1 MAVLSQICLGLGLGN
16 HGSRDSLLTKV
27 LFRGRQ
33 VLIGLKKSPHDLAV
47 HQEKV
52 FEIDTHMGIVI
63 SGMTADARFLT
74 KFMRNA
80 CLNYSYVYGS
90 KHPCE
95 RLITQIQR
103 KAQTKTF
110 HPYKRPFGVGLLIGS
125 VDAAG
130 THLFETCPSGNYFE
144 YVAYAIGD
152 KCQSAKT
159 YFERNFEGFAGMDAN
174 ALIAQGVKAMRGS
187 AAETELTEH
196 NISIGVLGRDE
207 PFRSLSKEEVRQVLA
222 GGEEPMQIN

>member
-1 MAVLSQICLGLGLGN
+1 M
-16 HGSRDSLLTKV
+16 
-27 LFRGRQ
+27 
-33 VLIGLKKSPHDLAV
+33 IGLKKSPHDLAV

-52 FEIDTHMGIVI
+52 FEIDSHIGIVI
-63 SGMTADARFLT
+63 SGMTADARYLT

-95 RLITQIQR
+95 RLISQISR
-103 KAQTKTF
+103 KSQVKTA
-110 HPYKRPFGVGLLIGS
+110 HPYKRPFGVGLLVGS
-125 VDAAG
+125 VDQAG

-144 YVAYAIGD
+144 YISYAIGD

-159 YFERNFEGFAGMDAN
+159 YLERNYETFNGLDAN
-174 ALIAQGVKAMRGS
+174 ALISHGVKAMRGS
-187 AAETELTEH
+187 AAETDLTEH

-207 PFRSLSKEEVRQVLA
+207 PFRQLSNEEVRQVLA

>member
-1 MAVLSQICLGLGLGN
+1 M
-16 HGSRDSLLTKV
+16 
-27 LFRGRQ
+27 
-33 VLIGLKKSPHDLAV
+33 LIGLKKSPHDLAV

-80 CLNYSYVYGS
+80 CLNYQYVYGS

-95 RLITQIQR
+95 RLISIIGKKSQG
-103 KAQTKTF
+103 KTC
-110 HPYKRPFGVGLLIGS
+110 HPYKRPFGVGLLVGAI
-125 VDAAG
+125 DQAG
-130 THLFETCPSGNYFE
+130 THLIETCPSGNFYE
-144 YVAYAIGD
+144 YVSFAIGD

-159 YFERNFEGFAGMDAN
+159 YLERNFETFNGLDAQG
-174 ALIAQGVKAMRGS
+174 LISHGVKAMRAS

-196 NISIGVLGRDE
+196 NISIGVLGRNE
-207 PFRSLSKEEVRQVLA
+207 PFRMLTQEEVRQTLAA
-222 GGEEPMQIN
+222 GGDEQMIIA

>member
-1 MAVLSQICLGLGLGN
+1 MV
-16 HGSRDSLLTKV
+16 
-27 LFRGRQ
+27 Q
-33 VLIGLKKSPHDLAV
+33 VLVGLKKSPHDLAV

-52 FEIDTHMGIVI
+52 FEIDSHMGICI

-95 RLITQIQR
+95 RLIAVLAK
-103 KAQTKTF
+103 KAQHKTCQS
-110 HPYKRPFGVGLLIGS
+110 YKRPFGVGLLVGS
-125 VDAAG
+125 VDQAG
-130 THLFETCPSGNYFE
+130 THLFETCPSGNYYE
-144 YVAYAIGD
+144 YVSMAIGD

-159 YFERNFEGFAGMDAN
+159 YLEKNYETFSALDGD
-174 ALIAQGVKAMRGS
+174 ALIAHAVKAMKAS

-196 NISIGVLGRDE
+196 NISIGVLGRGQD
-207 PFRSLSKEEVRQVLA
+207 FR
-222 GGEEPMQIN
+222 

>member
-1 MAVLSQICLGLGLGN
+1 M
-16 HGSRDSLLTKV
+16 
-27 LFRGRQ
+27 
-33 VLIGLKKSPHDLAV
+33 LIGLKKSPHDLAV

-95 RLITQIQR
+95 RLIATIGK
-103 KAQTKTF
+103 KAQVKTF
-110 HPYKRPFGVGLLIGS
+110 HPYKRPFGVGLLVGAI
-125 VDAAG
+125 DQAG
-130 THLFETCPSGNYFE
+130 THLFETCPSGNFYE
-144 YVAYAIGD
+144 YISFAIGD

-159 YFERNFEGFAGMDAN
+159 YLERNFETFADLDGA
-174 ALIAQGVKAMRGS
+174 ALIAHGVKAMRAS

-196 NISIGVLGRDE
+196 NISIGVLGRGQD
-207 PFRSLSKEEVRQVLA
+207 FKCLSKEEIR
-222 GGEEPMQIN
+222 

>member
-1 MAVLSQICLGLGLGN
+1 MLV
-16 HGSRDSLLTKV
+16 
-27 LFRGRQ
+27 
-33 VLIGLKKSPHDLAV
+33 GLKKSPHDLAV

-52 FEIDTHMGIVI
+52 FEIDTHMGICI

-95 RLITQIQR
+95 RLISIIGKKSQH
-103 KAQTKTF
+103 KTA
-110 HPYKRPFGVGLLIGS
+110 HGAKRPFGVGMLVGS
-125 VDAAG
+125 IDQAG
-130 THLFETCPSGNYFE
+130 THLFETCPSGNFYE
-144 YVAYAIGD
+144 YTSMAIGD

-159 YFERNFEGFAGMDAN
+159 YLERNFTTFNGLDGD
-174 ALIAQGVKAMRGS
+174 ALIAHGVKAMKAS

-196 NISIGVLGRDE
+196 NVSIGVLGNGQD
-207 PFRSLSKEEVRQVLA
+207 FKMLTKEETRAVLAAA
-222 GGEEPMQIN
+222 GGEEAMQIN

>member
-1 MAVLSQICLGLGLGN
+1 
-16 HGSRDSLLTKV
+16 
-27 LFRGRQ
+27 
-33 VLIGLKKSPHDLAV
+33 LIGLKKSPHDLAV

-52 FEIDTHMGIVI
+52 FEIDTHMGICI

-95 RLITQIQR
+95 RLISVIG
-103 KAQTKTF
+103 KKSQTKTC
-110 HPYKRPFGVGLLIGS
+110 HPSKRPFGVGLLVGS
-125 VDAAG
+125 IDQAG

-144 YVAYAIGD
+144 YVSMAIGD

-159 YFERNFEGFAGMDAN
+159 YLEKHYTTFNGMDGD
-174 ALIAQGVKAMRGS
+174 ALINHGVKAMRAS
-187 AAETELTEH
+187 AAEVELTE
-196 NISIGVLGRDE
+196 NNVSIGVLGRGQD
-207 PFRSLSKEEVRQVLA
+207 FKSLSKEEVRAVLA
-222 GGEEPMQIN
+222 AAGGDEQMQID

>member
-1 MAVLSQICLGLGLGN
+1 M
-16 HGSRDSLLTKV
+16 
-27 LFRGRQ
+27 
-33 VLIGLKKSPHDLAV
+33 LIGLKKSPHDLAV

-95 RLITQIQR
+95 RLISIIG
-103 KAQTKTF
+103 KKSQTKTA
-110 HPYKRPFGVGLLIGS
+110 HGAKRPFGVGLLVGS
-125 VDAAG
+125 IDAAG
-130 THLFETCPSGNYFE
+130 THLFETCPSGNFYE
-144 YVAYAIGD
+144 YTSMAIGD

-159 YFERNFEGFAGMDAN
+159 YLERNFETFNGLDGD
-174 ALIAQGVKAMRGS
+174 ALIAHGVKAMKAS

-196 NISIGVLGRDE
+196 NVSIGVLGRGQN
-207 PFRSLSKEEVRQVLA
+207 FKMLSKDEIRAVLAAA
-222 GGEEPMQIN
+222 GGEEAMQIN

>member
-1 MAVLSQICLGLGLGN
+1 M
-16 HGSRDSLLTKV
+16 
-27 LFRGRQ
+27 
-33 VLIGLKKSPHDLAV
+33 KKSPHDLAV

-52 FEIDTHMGIVI
+52 FEIDTHMGICI

-95 RLITQIQR
+95 RLIALIG
-103 KAQTKTF
+103 KKSQTKTC
-110 HPYKRPFGVGLLIGS
+110 HMSKRPFGVGLLVGS
-125 VDAAG
+125 VDQAG
-130 THLFETCPSGNYFE
+130 THLFETCPSANYYE
-144 YVAYAIGD
+144 YNAMAIGD

-159 YFERNFEGFAGMDAN
+159 YLERNFESFSGLDGD
-174 ALIAQGVKAMRGS
+174 ALITHGVKAMRAS

-196 NISIGVLGRDE
+196 NVSIGVVGVGQDFKTLTKD
-207 PFRSLSKEEVRQVLA
+207 EVRAVLA
-222 GGEEPMQIN
+222 QDEGGDDQMIIA